1 MPFKT
6 VTGGI
11 FEPGFPDILQQML
24 ASFAAER
31 AGALGTRFGCV
42 TPDEAVGAHEVFA
55 AALQS
60 EREGRAVPLAE
71 T

>member
-24 ASFAAER
+24 AAFAAER
-31 AGALGTRFGCV
+31 AGLLGDRFGCV
-42 TPDEAVGAHEVFA
+42 TPDEAVASHEVFA
-55 AALQS
+55 AALDS
-60 EREGRAVPLAE
+60 HRKRKAVE
-71 T
+71 I

>member
-1 MPFKT
+1 
-6 VTGGI
+6 
-11 FEPGFPDILQQML
+11 ML

-31 AGALGTRFGCV
+31 AGTLGTRFGCV